1 VKLPNFVLLILLE
14 ASLLTGCD
22 SSFSMPHLLLSTPTP
37 SPTPTNFEPTYS
49 FPEQID
55 PGQSYL
61 FYLHGKIIEDQGIP
75 AISPDFGEYQYF
87 EILERLSGYGFV
99 VISEQRSQ
107 NTDSLEYANKI
118 ASQVKELLAAGVP
131 AKNITLVGA
140 SQGAGIV
147 IYVSHLLENEA
158 IYYVILAIC
167 HPDTVWAFKQAQIH
181 LYGNVLSIYDS
192 SDDLAGSCQ
201 ALFEFSEGKG
211 LARVEEVVLTVDT
224 GHGILYQPLDEWVL
238 PTIHWAGK

>member
-1 VKLPNFVLLILLE
+1 VKLPNLVLLIFLE
-14 ASLLTGCD
+14 AALLTGCG
-22 SSFSMPHLLLSTPTP
+22 SSFSMPHLLPSTPTP
-37 SPTPTNFEPTYS
+37 STTPPIFESTYA

-55 PGQSYL
+55 PGQFYL

-87 EILERLSGYGFV
+87 EILERLSGYGFD
-99 VISEQRSQ
+99 VISEQRSK

-140 SQGAGIV
+140 SKGAGIV

-158 IYYVILAIC
+158 INFVFLAIC
-167 HPDTVWAFKQAQIH
+167 HPDTVEAFKQAQIH

-192 SDDLAGSCQ
+192 SDVLAGSCQ

-211 LARVEEVVLTVDT
+211 LTRHEEIVLTVGT
-224 GHGILYQPLDEWVL
+224 GHGILFQPLDEWVL